1 MREAPGQ
8 SEVLVVIPLYNH
20 GATVAQV
27 AARALAAG
35 FAVLVVDDGST
46 DGGINNLPAACAT
59 LRRRVNEGKGAA
71 ITAACVWAAGRG
83 YQAIITIDAD
93 GQHDP
98 ADAPLLVRKAAES
111 WPCVVIGDRDMAQS
125 NVPGASRFGRKFSN
139 FWVRLECGIEVVDSQ
154 SGFRLYPVAELLA
167 TACTSR
173 RYDYEIEV
181 LVRLCWAGLPVCSTP
196 VSVHYP
202 PGEERVSHFDKW
214 RDNIRLSWLHT
225 RLVCR
230 RLLPLPYK
238 RLLPERERGDEV
250 IEIRHPLRTLKKLC
264 RESSSPF
271 WLAVAVWFGLFLG
284 ALPLIACHTIVIIYV
299 AYRFRLNKI
308 AAVAASQFCMPPVVP
323 VLCIEVGH
331 FLLHGRL
338 LLEPGYDRWLFE
350 IHHRLWEWLLG
361 SLLLGP
367 LLGVAGGAAVYW
379 GALFLRRR
387 SGL

>member
-1 MREAPGQ
+1 MRDAPGQ
-8 SEVLVVIPLYNH
+8 SEVLIVIPLYNH
-20 GATVAQV
+20 GATVARV
-27 AARALAAG
+27 AARALATG

-46 DGGINNLPAACAT
+46 DGGMENLPAACET
-59 LRRRVNEGKGAA
+59 LCWRVNEGKGAA

-98 ADAPLLVRKAAES
+98 ADAPLLVAKAAES
-111 WPCVVIGDRDMAQS
+111 WPCMVIGDRDMVQH

-139 FWVRLECGIEVVDSQ
+139 FWVRLECGIDVIDSQ
-154 SGFRLYPVAELLA
+154 SGFRLYPVAEMLA
-167 TACTSR
+167 MTFVST

-181 LVRLCWAGLPVCSTP
+181 LVKLCWAGLTICSTP
-196 VSVHYP
+196 ISVYYP
-202 PGEERVSHFDKW
+202 SGKERVSHFDKW

-238 RLLPERERGDEV
+238 RLLPEREREDGV
-250 IEIRHPLRTLKKLC
+250 IEIRHPLRTLKRLC

-299 AYRFRLNKI
+299 TYRFRLNKI

-331 FLLHGRL
+331 FLLHGSL
-338 LLEPGYDRWLFE
+338 LLDPGYDRWLFE

-367 LLGVAGGAAVYW
+367 VLGVAGGAVVYW
-379 GALFLRRR
+379 GALFFRRR
-387 SGL
+387 RGL